1 MRLWS
6 KRLKFIRQVSESRD
20 SAVNLKILSIENVL
34 TRQAAMIPT
43 VGPATTTL
51 CTIHMNLLGS
61 GNKRGQSNKPISA
74 SHYPAGFQNSVTIIS
89 HQPLLSLQL
98 PIDIIT
104 PFSSKLL
111 YIIWFTRRYRSKHE
125 KNIWIK
131 FSLADLKKPWF
142 TCCILR
148 TFKNFVFQNLPA
160 KRTRGLAKMRHVQI
174 ATSNM

>member
-1 MRLWS
+1 MSVFHWIIVDIQLIRIIICTQHNHIRLWS

-74 SHYPAGFQNSVTIIS
+74 SHYQAGFQNSVTIIS
-89 HQPLLSLQL
+89 HQPLLPLQL
-98 PIDIIT
+98 PIDNIA
-104 PFSSKLL
+104 SLL
-111 YIIWFTRRYRSKHE
+111 KSVIHYLIHKE
-125 KNIWIK
+125 VQKQ
-131 FSLADLKKPWF
+131 ACKKY
-142 TCCILR
+142 
-148 TFKNFVFQNLPA
+148 
-160 KRTRGLAKMRHVQI
+160 MDQI
-174 ATSNM
+174 